1 MNLDPVLNP
10 TGSKIRDKSTK
21 QSILQVFLKIKK
33 KNSKSHW
40 MISIK
45 QRQKDKNPM
54 ILLEKSKIQQ
64 NF

>member
-10 TGSKIRDKSTK
+10 TGSKIREKSAK
-21 QSILQVFLKIKK
+21 QSTLQVFLKIKK
-33 KNSKSHW
+33 KNSESHW

-54 ILLEKSKIQQ
+54 ILSEKSRIQQ